1 MSPSRTILGRTAVV
15 AAMSLVAVMVL
26 GVILTSWRPA
36 GPASAATVPTNS
48 SVQGITVN
56 GTGKVTI
63 KPDLATITIGV
74 QAHAQSAAE
83 AQAKAS
89 AAMAKVVDAIKGNG
103 IVEADIATQWVSLEP
118 QYHYKSDG
126 SAPPTVIGYVSNQTV
141 SVKVRDLAKV
151 GPVIDTAVAAG
162 ANQVSGISFSVADPA
177 AAASQARAAAIADAK
192 TRATELANAAG
203 VTLGAATMITE
214 VSAPGPIPYDYRMAA
229 PAADQAGTPILPG
242 TTEVQVD
249 VEVTYAID

>member
-1 MSPSRTILGRTAVV
+1 MSPSRTFIGRTAVV
-15 AAMSLVAVMVL
+15 AVTSTVAVMVI
-26 GVILTSWRPA
+26 GIILTSWRPA
-36 GPASAATVPTNS
+36 GPARAATVPTNS

-74 QAHAQSAAE
+74 QAQAPTAAE
-83 AQAKAS
+83 AQAQAS
-89 AAMAKVVDAIKGNG
+89 AAMAKVVEAIKGNG
-103 IVEADIATQWVSLEP
+103 IAEADIATQWVSLEP
-118 QYHYKSDG
+118 QYNYKNNS
-126 SAPPTVIGYVSNQTV
+126 SEPPIVTGYVSNQTV
-141 SVKVRDLAKV
+141 SVKVRDLTRI
-151 GPVIDTAVAAG
+151 GPVIDSSVAAG

-192 TRATELANAAG
+192 TRASELANAAG

-214 VSAPGPIPYDYRMAA
+214 VSAPGPIPFDYRMA
-229 PAADQAGTPILPG
+229 PAADEGGTPTLPG
-242 TTEVQVD
+242 TTVVQVD

>member
-15 AAMSLVAVMVL
+15 AAVSLVAVMVL

-74 QAHAQSAAE
+74 QAQANSAAD
-83 AQAKAS
+83 AQANAS
-89 AAMAKVVDAIKGNG
+89 AAMVKVVDAIKGNG
-103 IVEADIATQWVSLEP
+103 IAEADIATQWVSLEP
-118 QYHYKSDG
+118 QYNYKNNS
-126 SAPPTVIGYVSNQTV
+126 SEPPTVIGYVSNQTV
-141 SVKVRDLAKV
+141 SVKVRDLTKV
-151 GPVIDTAVAAG
+151 GPVIDTAVGAG

-214 VSAPGPIPYDYRMAA
+214 VSAPGPVPYEYRGAA
-229 PAADQAGTPILPG
+229 PAADEAGTPILPG

-249 VEVTYAID
+249 VEVTYAIE